1 MKIYLASFLF
11 INFLIAQNESISLE
25 NQNIATPVNLINAP
39 DGFEVEL
46 LYSVPSD
53 QQGSWVALCIDDL
66 GRIIASD
73 QYGGLYRFQPPEL
86 GKTLDSSSIKK
97 IPVDLQ
103 NTLIKNLQSE
113 KKKNQNPEN
122 LTFFKKL
129 SEIDPAGTETPQL
142 CPNHPS
148 GILGPRNQLLLLFL
162 DFSDFTNF
170 IT

>member
-1 MKIYLASFLF
+1 MKIYLSSFLF

-73 QYGGLYRFQPPEL
+73 QYAGLYRFQPPEL

-97 IPVDLQ
+97 IPVDIRAANGMLWAFDALYVAV
-103 NTLIKNLQSE
+103 NDYDFIM
-113 KKKNQNPEN
+113 
-122 LTFFKKL
+122 
-129 SEIDPAGTETPQL
+129 D
-142 CPNHPS
+142 S
-148 GILGPRNQLLLLFL
+148 GLYRITDTDGDGELDKVELLREMISQYDHVVHALLLSP
-162 DFSDFTNF
+162 DK
-170 IT
+170 

>member
-25 NQNIATPVNLINAP
+25 NQNIDTPVNLINAP

-73 QYGGLYRFQPPEL
+73 QYGGLYRFEPPEL

-97 IPVDLQ
+97 IPVDIRAANGMLWAFDALYVAV
-103 NTLIKNLQSE
+103 NDYDFIMDSGLYRITAVSYTHLR
-113 KKKNQNPEN
+113 
-122 LTFFKKL
+122 
-129 SEIDPAGTETPQL
+129 AHET
-142 CPNHPS
+142 
-148 GILGPRNQLLLLFL
+148 
-162 DFSDFTNF
+162 
-170 IT
+170 